1 MITYGIV
8 HFVELIALIIAAVCV
23 VLATFH
29 RPNEGQKLTTI
40 ISIMFFLVCLGAL
53 GRSLS
58 ADEALM
64 IYANKIEY
72 LGACNA
78 FSIFVI
84 LYGLYMDIHIP
95 RWLKIV
101 MIGSGYVMT
110 VFTCTFD
117 MNTWYYRSF
126 RVDIVKGVPVMVKEY
141 GPMHTVYVIMLAS
154 YLVGI
159 VAMYVYRRIVTIK
172 NKRRYSKA
180 LAIVAIAPITAYII
194 EKISGSTLELLPY
207 GLIISDVYLIYLI
220 GNRFYDIN
228 SIALDMVYETSG
240 DAIIIETMFHEYEGA
255 NQLARTMFPELRK
268 MAIGENY
275 ETKAPAFAAMREQLT
290 AISEKGETYVYD
302 DHQYRV
308 TFRDINVKDRQAGH
322 ILTLRDITMEMEH
335 TKLLESYREEL
346 EENVERK
353 TEQLRNFQEQMLFG
367 FASLVENKNA
377 TTGGHIRRTSD
388 YVDAI
393 TRELWNEGKYAE
405 EITKAY
411 IKRLHRVAPLHDIGK
426 VTISDDILDK
436 PGKLTPEEF
445 EIMKTHT
452 TEGARIIDVLMK
464 NTGDGADYEL
474 ARKVALYHHEKW
486 NGAGYPEGLSEKQIP
501 LCARI
506 MAVADVFDALVSS
519 RPYKPAFSMDK
530 AFQIMLEERGTHFD
544 PLILDVFI
552 RIRPEI
558 EQIFSQFG
566 DEQH

>member
-1 MITYGIV
+1 MVTYGFV
-8 HFVELIALIIAAVCV
+8 HFIELVAVIIAAVCV

-40 ISIMFFLVCLGAL
+40 ISFMFFLVCLGAL

-64 IYANKIEY
+64 VYANKIEY

-95 RWLKIV
+95 RWLKVV

-117 MNTWYYRSF
+117 MNTWYYKSF
-126 RVDIVKGVPVMVKEY
+126 HVEIINHVPVLVKEY
-141 GPMHTVYVIMLAS
+141 GPVHTVYVIMIAA

-159 VAMYVYRRIVTIK
+159 ASMYIYRRIVTIK
-172 NKRRYSKA
+172 NKRRYSRG

-194 EKISGSTLELLPY
+194 EKLSGSTLDLLPY
-207 GLIISDVYLIYLI
+207 GLIISDMHLVYLI
-220 GNRFYDIN
+220 GHRFYDLN

-240 DAIIIETMFHEYEGA
+240 DAIVIETMFHEFEGA
-255 NQLARTMFPELRK
+255 NQLARTMFPELEK
-268 MAIGENY
+268 MVVGEPY
-275 ETKAPAFAAMREQLT
+275 EMKTPEFAAKREHLQE
-290 AISEKGETYVYD
+290 ISKKGETYVFD
-302 DHQYRV
+302 EHQYRV
-308 TFRDINVKDRQAGH
+308 TFRDINVKKQQAGR
-322 ILTLRDITMEMEH
+322 IMTLRDITMEMEH

-346 EENVERK
+346 EENVEKK
-353 TEQLRNFQEQMLFG
+353 TQQLQHFQEQMLFG
-367 FASLVENKNA
+367 FASLVENKNT

-393 TRELWNEGKYAE
+393 TRELWNEGKYADE
-405 EITKAY
+405 VTKAY
-411 IKRLHRVAPLHDIGK
+411 IRRLRRVAPLHDIGK
-426 VTISDDILDK
+426 VSIPEEILDK

-464 NTGDGADYEL
+464 NTGDSTDYEL
-474 ARKVALYHHEKW
+474 ARQVALYHHEKW
-486 NGAGYPEGLSEKQIP
+486 NGAGYPEGLLEKKIP

-519 RPYKPAFSMDK
+519 RLYKTAYSMDQ
-530 AFQIMLEERGTHFD
+530 AFRIMLEERGTHFD
-544 PLILDVFI
+544 PLILDVFMK
-552 RIRPEI
+552 IRPEI
-558 EQIFSQFG
+558 EQIFNQFG
-566 DEQH
+566 DEDR